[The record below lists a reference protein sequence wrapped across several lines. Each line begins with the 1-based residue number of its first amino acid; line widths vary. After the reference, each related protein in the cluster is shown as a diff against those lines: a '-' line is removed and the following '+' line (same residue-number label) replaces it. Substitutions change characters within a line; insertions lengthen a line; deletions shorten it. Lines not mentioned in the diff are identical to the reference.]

1 MQAAQPI
8 LPSTTRSPTRS
19 TASSNSIAAVPTRCA
34 ARSSRRRRAARRLSQ
49 TLSSCERTAMSEFF
63 PTLVYVLCFLTSTAC
78 AWLLGRSYYRNGTRL
93 LLWSSICFVFLAA
106 NNLALVLD
114 LVVFPSLD
122 LRLARLLL
130 ALAAVVS
137 LIWGFVWEV
146 REE

>member
-1 MQAAQPI
+1 MTEYFP
-8 LPSTTRSPTRS
+8 
-19 TASSNSIAAVPTRCA
+19 AV
-34 ARSSRRRRAARRLSQ
+34 
-49 TLSSCERTAMSEFF
+49 
-63 PTLVYVLCFLTSTAC
+63 VYVLCFLTSTAC

-93 LLWSSICFVFLAA
+93 LLWSSVCFAFLAA

-130 ALAAVVS
+130 SLAAVVS

-146 REE
+146 GEE